1 MPNKISAIVSALMAL
16 SYSLMGI
23 LLFIYPDS
31 AFTERFLP
39 DYKWAYYLGTLL
51 IVYGIYRAWRMYQ
64 KFKDDDDDEEY
75 EYYDGTKG

>member
-1 MPNKISAIVSALMAL
+1 MPNKISAIVAALMAL
-16 SYSLMGI
+16 SYSVMGI

-39 DYKWAYYLGTLL
+39 NYRWAYYLGALL
-51 IVYGIYRAWRMYQ
+51 IIYGCYRAWRVYK
-64 KFKDDDDDEEY
+64 KFKDDDDDDY

>member
-16 SYSLMGI
+16 SYSFMGI

-51 IVYGIYRAWRMYQ
+51 IIYGIYRAWRMYQ
-64 KFKDDDDDEEY
+64 KFKDEDEDDDY